1 MPHVPSKFLA
11 DFLAYLRLER
21 GYSSATLEA
30 YGRDLA
36 QFEAFLQEE
45 GLSLAQAAEIGKQHV
60 QRYLVF
66 LHRLKSSKASVA
78 RKLSTLRSFFKFLL
92 RQGQIERLPLEGI
105 RNPKQDKMQPV
116 VINVDQAF
124 ALLESALAR
133 PEPSTHIS
141 AKTPSGTKAGEP
153 APSVLPSPGLQGPA
167 RQAGGQSKNNKPA
180 SLQEEAIAAR
190 DLALLELLYGSG
202 LRVSEALGLNAAAVD
217 PACGYVRVMG
227 KGSKQRQVP
236 LSLASQKALETWLRL
251 RPCLL
256 TSQGSVTEPA
266 EPALFVGARGQR
278 LNRRQANRIL
288 ERHAALAGLPQH
300 ISAHA
305 LRHSFATHLLQAG
318 ADMRSVQELLGHSR
332 ISTTQRYTHLN
343 LARLLEVYDKAHPKG
358 DENKK

>member
-1 MPHVPSKFLA
+1 MQSVPSKFLA

-21 GYSSATLEA
+21 GYSKATQEA

-36 QFEAFLQEE
+36 QFEEFLQREN
-45 GLSLAQAAEIGKQHV
+45 LSLEQPTQIGKQEV

-66 LHRLKSSKASVA
+66 LHRLKTSKSSVA

-124 ALLESALAR
+124 ALLENTLAKPDLNR
-133 PEPSTHIS
+133 PNKPNAVNASIPPVCIS
-141 AKTPSGTKAGEP
+141 S
-153 APSVLPSPGLQGPA
+153 SDLPA
-167 RQAGGQSKNNKPA
+167 RNKQASGPTPKPKAA
-180 SLQEEAIAAR
+180 SLQEQAVMAR

-202 LRVSEALGLNAAAVD
+202 LRISEALGLNAAALD
-217 PACGYVRVMG
+217 PTCGYVRVMG

-236 LSLASQKALETWLRL
+236 LSQASEQALEIWLRL

-256 TSQGSVTEPA
+256 ASQPSLQEGQD
-266 EPALFVGARGQR
+266 EPALFVGVRGQR

-288 ERHAALAGLPQH
+288 EAHAAKAGLPQH

-305 LRHSFATHLLQAG
+305 LRHSFATHLLEAG

-358 DENKK
+358 DEK